1 MSVSMSRRRFMRNS
15 FAAAAA
21 VGVAGRLSLAESAV
35 AATAGTAPFVPYS
48 ADSYFRSRVSGIPVD
63 SARTGTFRSFMKA
76 HPDQKSFAYPR
87 IAGLGGDQ
95 WGTTFHLSSAAD
107 PVWRLRGT
115 GVNAQTQIASTQGIH
130 IADSVLKAVPTGT
143 QDRPMLIVDPVFG
156 YSVFAA
162 DCVPDYTSRT
172 ITCSSSGVTFH
183 SSNGLDRRN
192 PRTNDKRNFTSR
204 GRLSDAGVI
213 RPDLLNYANANNTGL
228 GHVLQFWFV
237 QTEATTFGTGYC
249 NPMVGCEMRQVGGW
263 GAEGERLCID
273 PSIDLTKRGLTGAAL
288 AVARTLQQNG
298 AYIGDNSGSS
308 TMLKGAQVTSS
319 YNPYAGTNLGR
330 DCLKGITWDDFIV
343 LKC

>member
-15 FAAAAA
+15 LAAAAT
-21 VGVAGRLSLAESAV
+21 VGVAGRLSLPSPAA
-35 AATAGTAPFVPYS
+35 AATASSAGSLPYS
-48 ADSYFRSRVSGIPVD
+48 ADSYFRSTVGGATAD
-63 SARTGTFRSFMKA
+63 AARTSAFRSFMKA
-76 HPDQKSFAYPR
+76 HPEQKSYAYPR
-87 IAGLGGDQ
+87 ISGLSGDK
-95 WGTTFHLSSAAD
+95 WGTTFHLSGAAD
-107 PVWRLRGT
+107 PVWKLKGT
-115 GVNAQTQIASTQGIH
+115 FNNQTSILSTQGVH
-130 IADSVLKAVPTGT
+130 IADSVLGRIPVGT
-143 QDRPMLIVDPVFG
+143 QDREMLVVDPVFG
-156 YSVFAA
+156 YSAFIA
-162 DCVPDYTSRT
+162 DCVPNYSTRT
-172 ITCSSSGVTFH
+172 ITCSSSGVTYH
-183 SSNGLDRRN
+183 ASNGLDYRN
-192 PRTNDKRNFTSR
+192 PRSNDKRNFTSR

-213 RPDLLNYANANNTGL
+213 RPDLLNNAIANTSGL

-237 QTEATTFGTGYC
+237 ETDARTFGNGFVH
-249 NPMVGCEMRQVGGW
+249 PMIGCEKRHISGW

-308 TMLKGAQVTSS
+308 TMLKGAQASTS